1 MGLSQERKEGMID
14 GLEIS
19 LDACDHVDVL
29 EEAKKLIRYY
39 LRLIKEEKYEK
50 LREQLGALR

>member
-1 MGLSQERKEGMID
+1 VSSEDRRQGMID

-19 LDACDHVDVL
+19 LDACDHVDAL

-39 LRLIKEEKYEK
+39 LRLMKEDKYEK
-50 LREQLGALR
+50 LKEQLGALR

>member
-1 MGLSQERKEGMID
+1 MID

-19 LDACDHVDVL
+19 LDACDHVDAL

-39 LRLIKEEKYEK
+39 LRLMKEDKYEK
-50 LREQLGALR
+50 LKEQLGALR